1 MAECLQHAL
10 LESQSRTGRVFAVCA
25 ERYIADELRAVRRN
39 LAALLASFNLEH
51 YVPLLESPILGV
63 RVERLADKVARKGY
77 SGRKR

>member
-1 MAECLQHAL
+1 M
-10 LESQSRTGRVFAVCA
+10 
-25 ERYIADELRAVRRN
+25 
-39 LAALLASFNLEH
+39 ASFNLEH